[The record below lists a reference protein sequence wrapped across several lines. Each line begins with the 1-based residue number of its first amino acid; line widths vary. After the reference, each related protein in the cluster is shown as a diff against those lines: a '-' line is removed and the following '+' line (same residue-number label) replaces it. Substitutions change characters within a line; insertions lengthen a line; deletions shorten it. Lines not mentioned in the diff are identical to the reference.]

1 MEPSTV
7 RHTWRGAARQ
17 DGLSPGGMRQGR
29 GLTAPG
35 GLGKGRLN
43 KPGGNAMLKTI
54 TGVLAALAAL
64 TVSAAAQNYPT
75 RPVTMVIPFAA
86 GGPTDVLG
94 RVVGARMSE
103 ILGQQVVIENV
114 TGAGGQTGSKRVAD
128 SAPDGYNFLIGTVG
142 THAQAQT
149 LYKKPLYNSQTD
161 FTPVGLI
168 AQVPIALI
176 ARKDLPVKDFK
187 EFVTYAKENQSKMQF
202 GSAGAGSATHLG
214 CVLLNY
220 MIGVNITHVP
230 YRGTGPAMQD
240 LIGGRID
247 YICEVVTTIKSQLDG
262 GTIKG
267 LAMLDSK
274 RSKALPDLPT
284 AEEQGTKDLIAYT
297 WNAIFLPKGA
307 PDAVVKKLNGAML
320 EAMHSPA
327 VKDKLGALGAEIV
340 SDDRAT
346 PAALAKLVKDETEK
360 WAKPIKAS
368 GVTVE

>member
-1 MEPSTV
+1 
-7 RHTWRGAARQ
+7 
-17 DGLSPGGMRQGR
+17 
-29 GLTAPG
+29 
-35 GLGKGRLN
+35 
-43 KPGGNAMLKTI
+43 
-54 TGVLAALAAL
+54 
-64 TVSAAAQNYPT
+64 
-75 RPVTMVIPFAA
+75 
-86 GGPTDVLG
+86 
-94 RVVGARMSE
+94 MSE

-176 ARKDLPVKDFK
+176 ARKDLPVNDFK
-187 EFVTYAKENQSKMQF
+187 EFVAYAKANQTKMQF

-220 MIGVNITHVP
+220 IIGVNITHVP

-267 LAMLDSK
+267 IAMLDKK
-274 RSKALPDLPT
+274 RSPALPNLAT
-284 AEEQGTKDLIAYT
+284 AEEQGTKDLVAYT

-307 PDAVVKKLNGAML
+307 PDAIVKKLNGAML

-327 VKDKLGALGAEIV
+327 VKDKLSALGAEIV
-340 SDDRAT
+340 SDNQAT
-346 PAALAKLVKDETEK
+346 PEYLAKLVKDETEK
-360 WAKPIKAS
+360 WAVPIKAS

>member
-1 MEPSTV
+1 M
-7 RHTWRGAARQ
+7 A
-17 DGLSPGGMRQGR
+17 
-29 GLTAPG
+29 
-35 GLGKGRLN
+35 GKGPPNRQTGG
-43 KPGGNAMLKTI
+43 KPMFKIVA
-54 TGVLAALAAL
+54 GVLVGLVGFAAG
-64 TVSAAAQNYPT
+64 AAAQNYPT

-187 EFVTYAKENQSKMQF
+187 EFVAYAKENQKKMQF

-220 MIGVNITHVP
+220 MIGVDITHVP

-267 LAMLDSK
+267 IAMLDKK
-274 RSKALPDLPT
+274 RSPALPNLAT
-284 AEEQGTKDLIAYT
+284 AEEQGTKDLVAYT

-307 PDAVVKKLNGAML
+307 PDAIVKKLNGAML
-320 EAMHSPA
+320 QAMHAPEA
-327 VKDKLGALGAEIV
+327 KDKLAALGAEIV
-340 SDDRAT
+340 SDNQAT
-346 PAALAKLVKDETEK
+346 PEYLAKLVKDETEK
-360 WAKPIKAS
+360 WAVPIKAS

>member
-1 MEPSTV
+1 MFKV
-7 RHTWRGAARQ
+7 V
-17 DGLSPGGMRQGR
+17 
-29 GLTAPG
+29 
-35 GLGKGRLN
+35 
-43 KPGGNAMLKTI
+43 
-54 TGVLAALAAL
+54 TGVLAGLVGL
-64 TVSAAAQNYPT
+64 TASAAAQNYPT

-94 RVVGARMSE
+94 RVVGAKMSE
-103 ILGQQVVIENV
+103 TLGQQVVIENV

-128 SAPDGYNFLIGTVG
+128 SAPDGYNFVIGTVG

-187 EFVTYAKENQSKMQF
+187 EFVAYAKANQTKMQF

-247 YICEVVTTIKSQLDG
+247 YICEVVTTIKSQTRRRHDQGSRDARQQAFQGAAGPADG
-262 GTIKG
+262 GRAG
-267 LAMLDSK
+267 HQGPDRLHLE
-274 RSKALPDLPT
+274 RDLP
-284 AEEQGTKDLIAYT
+284 AEERARGDREQAQRR
-297 WNAIFLPKGA
+297 NAAGDA
-307 PDAVVKKLNGAML
+307 RAGGEGQAVVARRR
-320 EAMHSPA
+320 
-327 VKDKLGALGAEIV
+327 
-340 SDDRAT
+340 DRSGQSGDAGR
-346 PAALAKLVKDETEK
+346 LAKLVKDETEK
-360 WAKPIKAS
+360 WAVPIKAS
-368 GVTVE
+368 GVSVE